1 MRIRDIGIR
10 IGRGTP
16 GPFNCITDV
25 DGVRVGHRTV
35 IEKNGK
41 DAIQTGVTVI
51 EPRAGTARL
60 EPCYAG
66 CHVLNGNGDA
76 TGLEWIRESGLLTT
90 PIAFTNTHSVGVV
103 RDALVQAERISADKQ
118 QYWCMPVV
126 LETFDG
132 VLNDI
137 WGQHVTPSH
146 VYDALA
152 AARGGHVDE
161 GCVGGGTGM
170 ICHEFKGGI
179 GTSSR
184 KLPDSDGG
192 WTVGALVQA
201 NYGRREELR
210 VGGYPVGALLSDVAS
225 PFRQRD
231 VGVPGMGSIVVAIA
245 TDAPLLPHQCTQI
258 AHRAGV
264 GLARVGGGTEYA
276 SGDIF
281 VAFSVGNR
289 GLPIADYGR
298 TGTPLST
305 VQSVNP
311 DFMTPLFTA
320 AADAVEEAILNAL
333 LAATDADGHG
343 VHVSALG
350 TGRLLNALEQAG
362 WRPDAARL

>member
-1 MRIRDIGIR
+1 M
-10 IGRGTP
+10 
-16 GPFNCITDV
+16 
-25 DGVRVGHRTV
+25 
-35 IEKNGK
+35 
-41 DAIQTGVTVI
+41 
-51 EPRAGTARL
+51 
-60 EPCYAG
+60 
-66 CHVLNGNGDA
+66 
-76 TGLEWIRESGLLTT
+76 
-90 PIAFTNTHSVGVV
+90 
-103 RDALVQAERISADKQ
+103 
-118 QYWCMPVV
+118 
-126 LETFDG
+126 
-132 VLNDI
+132 
-137 WGQHVTPSH
+137 
-146 VYDALA
+146 
-152 AARGGHVDE
+152 
-161 GCVGGGTGM
+161 
-170 ICHEFKGGI
+170 
-179 GTSSR
+179 
-184 KLPDSDGG
+184 
-192 WTVGALVQA
+192 GALVQA

-231 VGVPGMGSIVVAIA
+231 VGVPGMGLRSWLRSRRTRLCCHIN
-245 TDAPLLPHQCTQI
+245 
-258 AHRAGV
+258 
-264 GLARVGGGTEYA
+264 ARRLRTVPASDSPVGGGTEYA